1 MLDCTT
7 AKAKDFKSKGD
18 VGGAGCFKQKVLAD
32 GNQASRLCSK
42 IKQTFP
48 G

>member
-18 VGGAGCFKQKVLAD
+18 VGGAGCFKQKVLAEV
-32 GNQASRLCSK
+32 SRLCSK